1 MHILELENLEWR
13 ERNLLYSA
21 MLHMVKSNAGTG
33 FANNDQSHVAYQAGR
48 TGKDDYNGL
57 GDSPAHNS
65 LYQLMKALGAGLA
78 GDSEFAAGDIVTD
91 WASFCVLA
99 TDSYK
104 IKKG

>member
-1 MHILELENLEWR
+1 
-13 ERNLLYSA
+13 
-21 MLHMVKSNAGTG
+21 MVKSNEGTG